1 MPIPEFIVE
10 LRKKIGHDFLWL
22 SGVTGVVTR
31 TIDGFLHVLLIQ
43 RKDNHEWTPITG
55 VLDPME
61 EPADAVEREILEE
74 ASVVARAVR
83 LASVKS
89 GKLTTHVNGDKAAYL
104 DMTFEC
110 EWISG
115 EGEPDMEETLNVR
128 WCPADDL
135 PPMNPTMQ
143 RRIQTVLEG
152 SGTVFTRDGNIT
164 QSQQKCPR

>member
-31 TIDGFLHVLLIQ
+31 ELDGQTHVLLIQ
-43 RKDNHEWTPITG
+43 REDNHEWTPITG

-61 EPADAVEREILEE
+61 EPADAVEREVWEE
-74 ASVVARAVR
+74 ASVTARVVR
-83 LASVKS
+83 LAAVKS
-89 GKLTTHVNGDKAAYL
+89 GSLSHHANGDQAAYL

-115 EGEPDMEETLNVR
+115 EGEPDMEETVDVQ
-128 WCPADDL
+128 WCTLENL
-135 PPMNPTMQ
+135 PSMNPTMELRVRQ
-143 RRIQTVLEG
+143 VLEG
-152 SGTVFTRDGNIT
+152 DGTVFTRDGSI
-164 QSQQKCPR
+164 QKSR